1 MLINMR
7 KLYTVIDGNG
17 TQTQAVES
25 ISHGEA
31 AIAREF
37 GISGSDLGNYRTK
50 RRNSKSFMA
59 YQSATGAFRE
69 IVPARPG

>member
-1 MLINMR
+1 MR
-7 KLYTVIDGNG
+7 KLYQVVDGDG
-17 TQTQAVES
+17 TQTLAVES

-37 GISGSDLGNYRTK
+37 GISWSDLVNFQTK

-59 YQSATGAFRE
+59 FQSAAGTFRE
-69 IVPARPG
+69 IVPVRAR